1 MYRLYSAPN
10 TYAMS
15 AQAILEELGE
25 SYEVITVTLFSQ
37 TPDPGFLA
45 ASPHGRVPALVDEHG
60 TVCETGAIALYLA
73 ERHPEAGLAIPPGDP
88 RRARFL
94 QWLFYL
100 SSTLQPDV
108 ILQFHPEFYCADPR
122 DQRRLKA
129 TSLGRLANVLA
140 ILDGALARG
149 PYFFAEQMTVCDLCL
164 ALQAIWPEIYP
175 RTLDDYPNLR
185 RSVETVVRRPAV
197 AKVIARHREERAR
210 QGRVRVPA
218 TGVDDGELTP
228 GARHP

>member
-15 AQAILEELGE
+15 AQVALEEIGAA
-25 SYEVITVTLFSQ
+25 YELVTVTLFSQ
-37 TPDPGFLA
+37 SPDPDFLA
-45 ASPHGRVPALVDEHG
+45 ASPHGRVPALVDECG

-73 ERHPEAGLAIPPGDP
+73 ERHPDAGLEIPLGDP

-108 ILQFHPEFYCADPR
+108 ILQFHPEFYYADPE

-129 TSLGRLANVLA
+129 ASLGRLANVLA
-140 ILDGALARG
+140 ILDQALVPG
-149 PYFFAEQMTVCDLCL
+149 PYFFGEQLTVCDLCL
-164 ALQAIWPEIYP
+164 ATQAIWPEIYP
-175 RTLDDYPNLR
+175 RSIDDYPNLKR
-185 RSVETVVRRPAV
+185 AVEAVTQRPAV
-197 AKVIARHREERAR
+197 AKIIALYREDQAR
-210 QGRVRVPA
+210 QGSPDYLDAAPGVMPA
-218 TGVDDGELTP
+218 AG
-228 GARHP
+228 HP

>member
-15 AQAILEELGE
+15 TQAILEELGE
-25 SYEVITVTLFSQ
+25 SYEVITVALFAQ
-37 TPDPGFLA
+37 TPDPEFLA
-45 ASPHGRVPALVDEHG
+45 ASPHGRVPALVDDHG

-73 ERHPEAGLAIPPGDP
+73 ERHPKADLAIPAGDP

-108 ILQFHPEFYCADPR
+108 IIQFHPEFYCADPQ

-129 TSLGRLANVLA
+129 ASLGRLGTVLGT
-140 ILDGALARG
+140 LDAALAPG
-149 PYFFAEQMTVCDLCL
+149 PYFFGEQVTVCDHCL

-175 RTLDDYPNLR
+175 RSLDDYPNLK
-185 RSVETVVRRPAV
+185 RSLETVVQRPAV
-197 AKVIARHREERAR
+197 AKVIAQHRDE
-210 QGRVRVPA
+210 RVRQDESKPPRSGRIV
-218 TGVDDGELTP
+218 TP
-228 GARHP
+228 DPGHP

>member
-15 AQAILEELGE
+15 AQAVLEEIGA
-25 SYEVITVTLFSQ
+25 SYEVITVSLFSQ
-37 TPDPGFLA
+37 TPDPEFLA

-60 TVCETGAIALYLA
+60 MTCETGAIALYLA
-73 ERHPEAGLAIPPGDP
+73 ERHPEAGLAIPSSDP

-108 ILQFHPEFYCADPR
+108 ILQFHPEFYFADAQN
-122 DQRRLKA
+122 QRRLQA
-129 TSLGRLANVLA
+129 ASLGRLAKVLTT
-140 ILDGALARG
+140 LDAALAPG
-149 PYFFAEQMTVCDLCL
+149 PYFFGDQLTVCDLCL

-175 RTLDDYPNLR
+175 RPLDDYPNLK
-185 RSVETVVRRPAV
+185 RSVEAIVQRPAV
-197 AKVIARHREERAR
+197 AKVIAQHRDERAR
-210 QGRVRVPA
+210 QG
-218 TGVDDGELTP
+218 
-228 GARHP
+228 